1 MTVGH
6 HIWIPL
12 LGHTWIDDKKFGHPK
27 ESWNQ
32 GVHFKRKPFNIR
44 FNILVCS
51 IYFFTR
57 FSLMKKRVCSFSS
70 SAEIN
75 KLFIVLY
82 YYTSGKWGPQT
93 FLLPYFSPSS
103 ANALYRIHRPHPFFL
118 LQINMLWIF
127 VHVPREE
134 KQPQYILYTPHE

>member
-1 MTVGH
+1 MTLGH
-6 HIWIPL
+6 HIWNPL

-27 ESWNQ
+27 EGWNQ
-32 GVHFKRKPFNIR
+32 VFISKERCSVFNLK
-44 FNILVCS
+44 FWFAA
-51 IYFFTR
+51 YFFTR
-57 FSLMKKRVCSFSS
+57 SSNEKKSCIFSS

-75 KLFIVLY
+75 KLFIVL
-82 YYTSGKWGPQT
+82 TTLLEKWGPQT